1 MATSPRLPAIFF
13 GHGSPM
19 IALETNATTRT
30 WARIAADIDKP
41 RAILCV
47 SAHWLT
53 QGTAVTAMA
62 RPRTIHD
69 FGAFPKALFDVQYP
83 APGDPGLAQR
93 VRALLAPAPVDLDES
108 SWGLDHGTWSVL
120 CKAYP
125 AADIPVVQLSIDRTK
140 PPAWHFELGK
150 RLAPLRDEGVLV
162 IGTGNIVHNLP
173 AMNWNERFCTPF
185 EWASR
190 FNDHIRQAILDDA
203 PERAVDYEALGR
215 DAARAVPTPDH
226 YWPLLYVLGARLP
239 GDRPMFSPDHIEHGS
254 LSMTSITLAPTAA

>member
-19 IALETNATTRT
+19 IALETNATTRS
-30 WARIAADIDKP
+30 WARIVADIDKP

-69 FGAFPKALFDVQYP
+69 FGAFPQALFDVQYP

-173 AMNWNERFCTPF
+173 AMNWHERFCTPF

-190 FNDHIRQAILDDA
+190 FNDHIRQAVLDDA
-203 PERAVDYEALGR
+203 PERAVEYEALGR
-215 DAARAVPTPDH
+215 DALRAVPTPDH

-239 GDRPMFSPDHIEHGS
+239 GDRPVFSPDHIEHGS
-254 LSMTSITLAPTAA
+254 LSMTSITLTPTAA